1 MHYRE
6 QKTGIALSLLAVII
20 WSGNFVIAR
29 DVIKQLPPISLNF
42 YRWLTASLIIAPF
55 AWRSTRESWPLIKKN
70 IRYLLLVSLLG
81 ISLFNSFVYVGAHYT
96 SAINMAL
103 IGTTSS
109 PIMVVILARIFLGE
123 KIYLAKAIG
132 TLLCII
138 GVLFLL
144 SHGNFNT
151 LVHLHFSEGDLW
163 LLLAALSFAIY
174 NILVRKKPKELK
186 PLPFLFSIFTLGTLL
201 MTPFCFAEAA
211 NAAPVVWNLRLMLSV
226 LFLGLGASVICFF
239 IWNMAIA
246 KLGAGRTALFG
257 NLIPIFSSMEAV
269 VLLNEK
275 ITTFH
280 IISFC
285 LVVGGL
291 VIANLSHKL
300 N

>member
-1 MHYRE
+1 MTYRE
-6 QKTGIALSLLAVII
+6 QKTGIALALLAVTI

-29 DVIKQLPPISLNF
+29 DLIKQIAPVSLNF
-42 YRWLTASLIIAPF
+42 YRWLLASLILAPF
-55 AWRSTRESWPLIKKN
+55 AWRSTKESWTLIKKN
-70 IRYLLLVSLLG
+70 IRYLFLVSLLG
-81 ISLFNSFVYVGAHYT
+81 ISLFNSFVYIGAHYT
-96 SAINMAL
+96 TAINMAL

-123 KIYLAKAIG
+123 RIYLAKAIG

-144 SHGNFNT
+144 SHGNFNN
-151 LVHLHFSEGDLW
+151 LVHFQFGEGDLW

-186 PLPFLFSIFTLGTLL
+186 PLPFLFIIFSLGTLL
-201 MTPFCFAEAA
+201 MTPFFFVEASR
-211 NAAPVVWNLRLMLSV
+211 AAPVVWNLRLMFSV

-239 IWNMAIA
+239 IWNIAIA

-257 NLIPIFSSMEAV
+257 NLIPVFSSLEAV
-269 VLLNEK
+269 ALLNEK
-275 ITTFH
+275 ITLFH

-291 VIANLSHKL
+291 VIANLSHKI